1 MNIFATYA
9 VNDNTNTTQHE
20 TKNFMRNLLKYLI
33 FHILCFGC
41 LSPLSAGEGSPA
53 EANHDARL
61 DEVVDAFHSSMGFDY
76 LTKEEG
82 EAIKIDSILNYLE
95 STKQYRTYF
104 ELERILVKSYL
115 FRGEIRL
122 AIVWSEQ
129 MYSKASVL
137 SHALGTA
144 LALNAIGE
152 VYSYTGR
159 NKEAGA
165 AHVQALEMFD
175 QMHGEEIHVR
185 MLLVELIE
193 YNLRIRDF
201 HQAAHFITRL
211 NRFPTDKLSGQEQAV
226 RHVFNAYCQLFN
238 GSAKIAR
245 QHLDAV
251 EPLKEELVPGISQH
265 LLIADA
271 MYWERTG
278 EYEKSL
284 ATYDAFFDAD
294 NAEINSSL
302 YKEVLQNRA
311 DLLVKMGRKEEAYEQ
326 YGEVFSYIK
335 SSFEKNYPKEIDQ
348 LTTRFQADQL
358 TYQNERDRLFS
369 YRLYLGGIVV
379 CTLTLLLFLY
389 LSWRKI
395 FRLKESKRSQEVMIQ
410 KAERAIQKKNMFLSN
425 MSHEVRTPLNAIVGF
440 SAVLASDDDSFDEDS
455 RKEFC
460 EIIKVNSFQLLKL
473 INDILDF
480 SDFESDNITFNVR
493 PYDAVKLC
501 KEATETV
508 SASRKLEVELRF
520 DTELPE
526 LMIET
531 DDARLRQVLI
541 NILVNA
547 TKFTKEGSI
556 VLKLELSDRNTA
568 FFSVT
573 DTGCG
578 IPLEKQGVI
587 FERFEKLNDFAQG
600 TGLGLSICQLI
611 VTHMRGRIWV
621 DSNYTQGA
629 RFCFTHPLK
638 YKPKT
643 EGAVS

>member
-1 MNIFATYA
+1 
-9 VNDNTNTTQHE
+9 
-20 TKNFMRNLLKYLI
+20 MRNLLKHFIL
-33 FHILCFGC
+33 HIVCFGC
-41 LSPLSAGEGSPA
+41 IFPLSAGEDSLTSP
-53 EANHDARL
+53 ERITIQ
-61 DEVVDAFHSSMGFDY
+61 DEVIDAFHNSMGFDY
-76 LTKEEG
+76 LTKEES
-82 EAIKIDSILNYLE
+82 AVIDLDSILNYLE
-95 STKQYRTYF
+95 STKQYETYF

-115 FRGEIRL
+115 FRGEIRM
-122 AIVWSEQ
+122 AIAWSEQ
-129 MYSKASVL
+129 MYSKASAL
-137 SHALGTA
+137 SHTIGTV

-159 NKEAGA
+159 NKEAGD
-165 AHVQALEMFD
+165 AHVQALEMLD
-175 QMHGEEIHVR
+175 QMDGGEVHVR
-185 MLLVELIE
+185 ILLVELIE
-193 YNLRIRDF
+193 YNLRIHNF
-201 HQAAHFITRL
+201 VQAAHFMNRL
-211 NRFPTDKLSGQEQAV
+211 NSFSSDKLSGQEQAV
-226 RHVFNAYCQLFN
+226 RHIFNAYCQLFN
-238 GSAKIAR
+238 GSVKIAR
-245 QHLDAV
+245 QHLDKV
-251 EPLKEELVPGISQH
+251 EPLKDKLVPGIMQH
-265 LLIADA
+265 LLVADA
-271 MYWERTG
+271 MYWERIG

-284 ATYDAFFDAD
+284 TAYDAFLHTDY
-294 NAEINSSL
+294 AEINCSL
-302 YKEVLQNRA
+302 YKEVLQDRA
-311 DLLVKMGRKEEAYEQ
+311 DLLLKMGRKEEAYKQ
-326 YGEVFSYIK
+326 YGAVYSYIK
-335 SSFEKNYPKEIDQ
+335 SAFEKNYPKEIDQ

-379 CTLTLLLFLY
+379 CTLFLLLFLY

-395 FRLKESKRSQEVMIQ
+395 FRLKESKCSQEKMIQ

-440 SAVLASDDDSFDEDS
+440 SAVLASEDDSFDEDS

-480 SDFESDNITFNVR
+480 SDFENDNITFNIR

-501 KEATETV
+501 KEASETV
-508 SASRKLEVELRF
+508 NASRKLEVELRF

-541 NILVNA
+541 NLLVNA

-556 VLKLELSDRNTA
+556 VLRIELSDRNTA

-578 IPLEKQGVI
+578 IPLEKQGLI

-600 TGLGLSICQLI
+600 SGLGLSICQLI
-611 VTHMRGRIWV
+611 VTYMRGRIWV

-638 YKPKT
+638 YKPKA
-643 EGAVS
+643 EGAV